1 MALND
6 SAVLAIDSGNY
17 FTAPVGTPLPA
28 DLRSPEAV
36 WQSIGHT
43 SLEDIMTIESD
54 GGDAE
59 VLGSLQNRSLR
70 TRRASRTETF
80 AIILQQW
87 DEAGLKLYYG
97 SNSKKLDN
105 GTMSVPNDPRPT
117 TTAFLAIFVDGENV
131 FAFYAP
137 KAEIIRGDDI
147 EFSDTESL
155 MGLPLVVT
163 PLAFDG
169 NDWAYSV
176 TPLASSSEGSTAS

>member
-17 FTAPVGTPLPA
+17 FTAAPGTPLPA
-28 DLRSPEAV
+28 DLRSPESA
-36 WQSIGHT
+36 WTSIGHT

-70 TRRASRTETF
+70 TRRAARTETF
-80 AIILQQW
+80 AIILQQF
-87 DEAGLKLYYG
+87 DEPGLKLYYG
-97 SNSKKLDN
+97 ANSKKLSD
-105 GTMSVPNDPRPT
+105 GTMSVPNDPKPT
-117 TTAFLAIFVDGENV
+117 VCAFMAIFVDGENV

-163 PLAFDG
+163 PLAYEG

-176 TPLASSSEGSTAS
+176 TPLAATSGS